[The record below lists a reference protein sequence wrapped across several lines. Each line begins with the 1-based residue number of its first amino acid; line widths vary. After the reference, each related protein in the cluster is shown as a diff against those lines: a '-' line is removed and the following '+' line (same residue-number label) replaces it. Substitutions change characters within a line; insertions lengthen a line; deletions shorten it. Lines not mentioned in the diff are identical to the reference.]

1 MKYIHLIVNVFLI
14 ILAANVAAQES
25 SPDSIKYGWTK
36 EMLGGLNLTQ
46 TSFDN
51 WSQGGENTMA
61 WQVNLNFKFIN
72 DQEKTNW
79 SNTGKFSYGFTK
91 SGKDESKKSI
101 DEIKLESVLTY
112 KLNVYVNPFI
122 AVSGL
127 TQFDTGYKY
136 TDDSKTKVSAFMDPG
151 YIRESIG
158 VGYEP
163 NKIVKTRVGAAL
175 KHTITSNY
183 PVPYA
188 DDPETDEIE
197 KTKTEFGAESVTD
210 VSWQIAEDMQ
220 LTSKL
225 ELFSAFKA
233 WDRIDVDWDTLL
245 SVKVSKYFNVI
256 FNVKLFY
263 DKDISP
269 KRQLK
274 QSLAMGLTYSFL

>member
-1 MKYIHLIVNVFLI
+1 MKSLHLFVNVVCIL
-14 ILAANVAAQES
+14 LAANVAAQES
-25 SPDSIKYGWTK
+25 SQDSVKYGWTK
-36 EMLGGLNLTQ
+36 EMIGGLNLTQ
-46 TSFDN
+46 TGFDN
-51 WSQGGENTMA
+51 WSQGGENSMA

-112 KLNVYVNPFI
+112 KLNMYVNPFL
-122 AVSGL
+122 AVTGL

-136 TDDSKTKVSAFMDPG
+136 TDDTKTKVSAFMDPG

-163 NKIVKTRVGAAL
+163 NKIVKTRVGASL
-175 KHTITSNY
+175 KHTITSDY

-188 DDPETDEIE
+188 DDPETDDVE
-197 KTKTEFGAESVTD
+197 KIKTEFGAESVTD
-210 VSWQIAEDMQ
+210 VSWPIAEDMQ

-225 ELFSAFKA
+225 ELFSTFDA
-233 WDRIDVDWDTLL
+233 WDRTDVDWDTLL